1 MHRVDYYQ
9 QVIPYLGGKL
19 QQLEDP
25 FDFDFTDIELSNV
38 RNLMHRLRVKKPI
51 LLNLGASK
59 ESKRWPADHFSHL
72 VKLIASR
79 YPKKNILLHR

>member
-25 FDFDFTDIELSNV
+25 FDFNFTDIELSNV

-51 LLNLGASK
+51 LLNLVQVRKARDG
-59 ESKRWPADHFSHL
+59 L
-72 VKLIASR
+72 LIISVIWSN
-79 YPKKNILLHR
+79 YT